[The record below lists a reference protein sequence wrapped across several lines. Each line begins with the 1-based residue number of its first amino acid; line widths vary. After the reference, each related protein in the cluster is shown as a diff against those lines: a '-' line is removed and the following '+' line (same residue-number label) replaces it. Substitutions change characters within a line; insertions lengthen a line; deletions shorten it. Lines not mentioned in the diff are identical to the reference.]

1 MQECLSDDAEFV
13 GVVFAH
19 DQAEVAGVGSVACSV
34 SVVQRDEDVSGEGI
48 GIDDCGDVVFDQD
61 GFVIFHVCFLSKVVE
76 VCPAS
81 ITGSGLTNAISFTCR
96 SRLRRSR
103 SEESVA
109 PLEGPNDTATRAAQ
123 PKIRLIACTCK
134 HFFCKLLW
142 SIHKASIQKCWIPR
156 NGG

>member
-19 DQAEVAGVGSVACSV
+19 DQAEVAGVGSVACSD

-48 GIDDCGDVVFDQD
+48 GIDDCGDVVFDED
-61 GFVIFHVCFLSKVVE
+61 GFVIFRDCFLSEVVE

-81 ITGSGLTNAISFTCR
+81 ITGSGLPNAISFTCR

-123 PKIRLIACTCK
+123 PKIRLIACTYK
-134 HFFCKLLW
+134 HFSCKLLW